1 MNALGEV
8 KLKPHYIL
16 LEEHYAANFRR
27 LVKSVARL
35 AGSWQ
40 NAEDAVQEAYAS
52 ALKYGG
58 KYPTEK
64 FDAWI
69 GTIVHNKAKKML
81 RDAAACGTTVELD
94 DDHLRIEERSEPF
107 QFTEEVNNIIDS
119 FTGEDKVILRW
130 YFVEGYTVE
139 EILPLVSR
147 NRTNLWGFL
156 KRFLQRVR
164 KEVVV

>member
-1 MNALGEV
+1 MDALGEV

-35 AGSWQ
+35 AGGWQ

-69 GTIVHNKAKKML
+69 GTIVHQ
-81 RDAAACGTTVELD
+81 
-94 DDHLRIEERSEPF
+94 HIEERSEPF
-107 QFTEEVNNIIDS
+107 QFAEEVNSIIDS
-119 FTGEDKVILRW
+119 FTGEDKAILHW